1 MASKFFKKALKAAAG
16 AGAVAL
22 ALKGIKKKPGTK
34 KTKSQGLG
42 SKNPIDRSF
51 AKKGFKGTNKTGDAS
66 AAEAMALSD
75 RNKKIFKDGINK
87 IAAAGGVSK
96 LKSGGRV
103 GKMGGGMMKRRM
115 YNKGA
120 FGMLSVK
127 AGIDKNPKPTQA
139 DRIAGAKM
147 KNKKR

>member
-103 GKMGGGMMKRRM
+103 GKMGGGMMNRPM
-115 YNKGA
+115 YKKGT
-120 FGMLSVK
+120 
-127 AGIDKNPKPTQA
+127 PKPT
-139 DRIAGAKM
+139 G
-147 KNKKR
+147 KNKFKGFSKLPEKVQMKMNKKLAKLV

>member
-22 ALKGIKKKPGTK
+22 ALKGIKKKPVTK

-42 SKNPIDRSF
+42 SKNPIDRYF
-51 AKKGFKGTNKTGDAS
+51 AKKGFEGTNKTGSGS
-66 AAEAMALSD
+66 AAERMELAMK
-75 RNKKIFKDGINK
+75 NKKIFKDGIDK

-115 YNKGA
+115 YNKG
-120 FGMLSVK
+120 GRVGLKS
-127 AGIDKNPKPTQA
+127 G
-139 DRIAGAKM
+139 GLAKRG
-147 KNKKR
+147 KGCEIK